1 MSKESFLQEFKI
13 VNDLEALRVVGSAFL
28 QEAGIDRID
37 FDRFLNIMGLEEDLI
52 YEDIIVL
59 KRERGE
65 ASVQSYIVWIK
76 NVIED
81 SKRFD
86 SDVVPE
92 VRIHPLDEK
101 SDESDPIDGIKLVI
115 LFIVVVTVI
124 GFFF

>member
-37 FDRFLNIMGLEEDLI
+37 FERFLNVMGLEEDLI

-65 ASVQSYIVWIK
+65 ASVQSYIVWMK

-86 SDVVPE
+86 SDVVSE

-101 SDESDPIDGIKLVI
+101 SDESNPIDGIKLVI